1 MDISISR
8 LKKIT
13 SGVWIRFPNM
23 LRLLRLVSYE
33 CNTGTASTATRYNMQ
48 KYRNAFA
55 RYRTQSPEYF
65 PSDIER
71 NKLCY
76 YKGNYNSFK
85 RGCAQKLK
93 NELKEWDKLEKE
105 IKNNSPNRKIRIIHS
120 EVQRAKHTALLIREI
135 LPVECELIGNS
146 DLNCGKY
153 RINEDLVKKIVSKGD
168 SDNLVCIILSHQPDI
183 ELFCDKTLSTSK
195 YLPVY
200 PG

>member
-1 MDISISR
+1 MRKVKYYLMRHGHYYDSKNQFITYHGMLQLKSSMD
-8 LKKIT
+8 
-13 SGVWIRFPNM
+13 
-23 LRLLRLVSYE
+23 E
-33 CNTGTASTATRYNMQ
+33 
-48 KYRNAFA
+48 
-55 RYRTQSPEYF
+55 
-65 PSDIER
+65 
-71 NKLCY
+71 
-76 YKGNYNSFK
+76 
-85 RGCAQKLK
+85 
-93 NELKEWDKLEKE
+93 LEKE

-195 YLPVY
+195 YLPLEIY
-200 PG
+200 LEEEIKDEDDDLPF